1 MFGAG
6 GGNRTHTLL
15 PESDFESDASTSS
28 ATPAVPRVRQYR
40 EGRDLLP
47 GSRIFEYDVARLAD
61 IAIPQELIASA
72 RSGDQTAQARL
83 YALLAPA
90 AFALIRR
97 LVGARAIA
105 EDLFQDT
112 MICML
117 ERLDS
122 FRGEAPL
129 GAWVRQIAVS
139 KCLMY
144 LRSPWRRMQLASH
157 GIDPEE
163 FIEAGLASGLPGL
176 VASAPLAESLDLER
190 ALATLSPTARAV
202 IWLFEV
208 EGYSHQ
214 EIARAFGRT
223 ASFSKSQLA
232 RAHQRLRAWFEPRA
246 AHEPCA
252 GRLP

>member
-1 MFGAG
+1 M
-6 GGNRTHTLL
+6 
-15 PESDFESDASTSS
+15 
-28 ATPAVPRVRQYR
+28 PRVLQYR
-40 EGRDLLP
+40 ERCDLLP
-47 GSRIFEYDVARLAD
+47 SSRIFKHDVARLAD

-72 RSGDQTAQARL
+72 RSGDPTARARL
-83 YALLAPA
+83 YTLLAPA

-97 LVGARAIA
+97 LVGARATA

-144 LRSPWRRMQLASH
+144 LRSPWRRVQLASH
-157 GIDPEE
+157 GVDPQE
-163 FIEAGLASGLPGL
+163 FIEASLAAGLPGT

-190 ALATLSPTARAV
+190 ALASLSPTARAV

-208 EGYSHQ
+208 EGYSHR
-214 EIARAFGRT
+214 EIASAFGRT

-232 RAHQRLRAWFEPRA
+232 RAHRRLRAWFEPRP

-252 GRLP
+252 PRLPCD